1 MFDNKFASKIS
12 IYHNINNK
20 RLIYFFYKDNNKANI
35 CHKTDADDFD
45 N

>member
-12 IYHNINNK
+12 ICHNINNK
-20 RLIYFFYKDNNKANI
+20 KAYLFFHKDNNKADIGYKAN
-35 CHKTDADDFD
+35 ADDFD